1 MDQEKRHLQESL
13 EQSRTELAHVR
24 EQNGQEIH
32 GLNEQIQRLTGESDA
47 AKESYEQLRRDYE
60 THQAQAENAMQQLQE
75 RLLNEEQKYQ
85 SETQRLHSELSTLRD
100 QFEHEKHAYSERIEL
115 MAQEKQHLQEA
126 MERAHIESSD
136 AQEQENQT
144 IQSLRDQI
152 LLLSDQ
158 SVSLNEKYE
167 QMRHEYEAY
176 QTQSEGEIG
185 HLNEQRQSL
194 QQEIERL
201 RQSTS
206 ELKHEADAHKVNAEA
221 LSQAHQ
227 QIERLSA
234 EHVKLTQLHEQS
246 HSVSGENEVL
256 QNRLNE
262 LQIQNNE
269 LAETLSG
276 LRQQF
281 DHMQASKQ
289 TQIDA
294 LQKQSDQFEQQL
306 RNGEGIH
313 ASLRQLQEESARLRE
328 DNERLRGELLD
339 LESQLR
345 AYADS
350 ETTMRSD
357 AVEKASLEPASEPI
371 PEELRPRIP
380 VYNLAE
386 QIMSE
391 HRRSVGARRQ
401 RVEPSI
407 ARVKSESIKDVVK
420 HYVSAPAVPV
430 NAAPGLTT
438 SYHDLWNDDS
448 LTSFQ
453 QELLLE
459 ITQKD
464 ILKYCG
470 N

>member
-1 MDQEKRHLQESL
+1 
-13 EQSRTELAHVR
+13 
-24 EQNGQEIH
+24 
-32 GLNEQIQRLTGESDA
+32 
-47 AKESYEQLRRDYE
+47 
-60 THQAQAENAMQQLQE
+60 MQQLQE
-75 RLLNEEQKYQ
+75 RLLNEEQQYQ
-85 SETQRLHSELSTLRD
+85 SETQRLHGELSTLRD
-100 QFEHEKHAYSERIEL
+100 QFEHEKHALSERIEQ
-115 MAQEKQHLQEA
+115 MTQEKQHLQEA
-126 MERAHIESSD
+126 LEHAHSESSD
-136 AQEQENQT
+136 AQQQESQT
-144 IQSLRDQI
+144 VHALQDQVLR
-152 LLLSDQ
+152 LSNDAAA
-158 SVSLNEKYE
+158 LNEKYE

-201 RQSTS
+201 RQSNS
-206 ELKHEADAHKVNAEA
+206 ELKCEADANKVNAEA

-234 EHVKLTQLHEQS
+234 EHLKITEFHEQS
-246 HSVSGENEVL
+246 RSVAGENEVF

-262 LQIQNNE
+262 LQTQNNK

-281 DHMQASKQ
+281 DHMQTSKQ

-294 LQKQSDQFEQQL
+294 LQKQSDHFEQQL
-306 RNGEGIH
+306 RSVEDIQ
-313 ASLRQLQEESARLRE
+313 ASMRQSQEESARLRE
-328 DNERLRGELLD
+328 DHERLRGELLGVK
-339 LESQLR
+339 SQLR
-345 AYADS
+345 THADS
-350 ETTMRSD
+350 ENTMRID
-357 AVEKASLEPASEPI
+357 ADEKAPPQPVSEPI
-371 PEELRPRIP
+371 PEALQPQIP
-380 VYNLAE
+380 AYNLAE

-401 RVEPSI
+401 RVEPSGVK
-407 ARVKSESIKDVVK
+407 VKSESIKDVVK
-420 HYVSAPAVPV
+420 HYVGGPAVPV
-430 NAAPGLTT
+430 NAMPGLTT